1 MKKLLLT
8 LLFAATAFSSHA
20 QLVQSSSLIVT
31 KQKLPAV
38 ARGYQQSV
46 DAGYSALLSIAGNDL
61 FSLNYIGGFRFDDT
75 FFLGAGTGLNFRLN
89 PPAFDRGNGY
99 PMKLNAVNIPLYVHF
114 RAYFLKER
122 ITPFFALSFGGRLST
137 KRTFEL
143 DQLDLG
149 ELKYN
154 TCGLIFNPQVGV
166 NLRTSA
172 KGNVYLAIG
181 FCGQTMP
188 ALDNLGSSAAS
199 VKSKFQYG
207 IDAHIGITF

>member
-8 LLFAATAFSSHA
+8 LLFAATAFGSHA

-46 DAGYSALLSIAGNDL
+46 EASYDTQLSIAGND
-61 FSLNYIGGFRFDDT
+61 FFNLNYIGGFRFDNT

-89 PPAFDRGNGY
+89 NPAFERSDGY
-99 PMKLNAVNIPLYVHF
+99 PMRLNALNIPLYVHF

-122 ITPFFALSFGGRLST
+122 ITPFFALSLGGRLST

-143 DQLDLG
+143 DSG
-149 ELKYN
+149 EVKYN
-154 TCGLIFNPQVGV
+154 TCGLIFNPQIGA

-172 KGNVYLAIG
+172 RDNVYIAIG
-181 FCGQTMP
+181 FCGHTMP
-188 ALDNLGSSAAS
+188 ALDHIDSYTAS

-207 IDAHIGITF
+207 IDVHIGFTF

>member
-1 MKKLLLT
+1 MKKILLT
-8 LLFAATAFSSHA
+8 LLFAATACGSYA

-46 DAGYSALLSIAGNDL
+46 DAGYNAMLSIAGNDL
-61 FSLNYIGGFRFDDT
+61 FSLNYIGGYRFGDT
-75 FFLGAGTGLNFRLN
+75 FFLGAGTGLDFKLN
-89 PPAFDRGNGY
+89 NPAFDRGNGY
-99 PMKLNAVNIPLYVHF
+99 PMKLNAVNIPLYAHLRV
-114 RAYFLKER
+114 YFLKER

-143 DQLDLG
+143 ELG
-149 ELKYN
+149 EVKYN
-154 TCGLIFNPQVGV
+154 TCGLILNPQVGV
-166 NLRTSA
+166 NVRTSA
-172 KGNVYLAIG
+172 KGNVYLAVG

-188 ALDNLGSSAAS
+188 SLDQVGRHTAS

-207 IDAHIGITF
+207 VDAHIGITF

>member
-8 LLFAATAFSSHA
+8 LLCAATAFGSHA

-46 DAGYSALLSIAGNDL
+46 DAGYNALLSIAGNDL
-61 FSLNYIGGFRFDDT
+61 FGLNYIGGFRFNNT

-89 PPAFDRGNGY
+89 NPAFGADGGY
-99 PMKLNAVNIPLYVHF
+99 PMKLNAVNIPLYAHL

-122 ITPFFALSFGGRLST
+122 IAPFFALSFGGRFST

-143 DQLDLG
+143 DLG
-149 ELKYN
+149 EVKYN

-172 KGNVYLAIG
+172 KGNVYVAIG

-188 ALDNLGSSAAS
+188 ELDRMDSSTAS
-199 VKSKFQYG
+199 AKSKFQYG
-207 IDAHIGITF
+207 LDVHAGFTF